1 MKTSIFVL
9 LASLATSPLAS
20 AALPDD
26 VKTIRYLHRVYGHAQ
41 RAVETKGTE
50 PDATARLPAGV
61 FVSGPQPYP
70 FSDHRT
76 DGLSRNP
83 ADCLR
88 YGCIDNE

>member
-41 RAVETKGTE
+41 RAVETKGAE
-50 PDATARLPAGV
+50 PDAAARLPTGA
-61 FVSGPQPYP
+61 FSGQPPDP

-83 ADCLR
+83 DDCLR

>member
-9 LASLATSPLAS
+9 LASLATSPVTP

-26 VKTIRYLHRVYGHAQ
+26 VETIRYLHRVYGHAQ

-50 PDATARLPAGV
+50 PDATARLPAGA

-70 FSDHRT
+70 FGEHRT

-83 ADCLR
+83 DDCLR
-88 YGCIDNE
+88 YGCIDNQ

>member
-9 LASLATSPLAS
+9 PASLATSRLAL
-20 AALPDD
+20 AALPSD
-26 VKTIRYLHRVYGHAQ
+26 VKTIHLHREYRQAQ
-41 RAVETKGTE
+41 RAVETKGAE
-50 PDATARLPAGV
+50 PDAAARLPTGA
-61 FVSGPQPYP
+61 FSGQPPDP

-83 ADCLR
+83 DDCLR

>member
-1 MKTSIFVL
+1 MKTSAFVL
-9 LASLATSPLAS
+9 LASLATSPIAT

-26 VKTIRYLHRVYGHAQ
+26 VKTIHLHRAYRHAQ

-50 PDATARLPAGV
+50 PDATARLPTDA
-61 FVSGPQPYP
+61 FTGPQPYP
-70 FSDHRT
+70 FSEHRT

-83 ADCLR
+83 DDCLR